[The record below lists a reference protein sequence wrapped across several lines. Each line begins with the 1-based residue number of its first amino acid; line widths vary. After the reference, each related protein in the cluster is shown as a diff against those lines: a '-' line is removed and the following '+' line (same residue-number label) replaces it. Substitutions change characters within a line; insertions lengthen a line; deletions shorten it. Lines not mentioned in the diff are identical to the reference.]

1 MLQYRGDLLIPAMSL
16 PPSDLIGDSLSYD
29 PLAEAERITGSSYK
43 DDESTAFLGMMLAM
57 EHSRSKSEI
66 MRATNDTC
74 HNNTLE
80 ETVSI
85 IEGMGFQLMLSD
97 SFTSVC
103 GEKTSEEKWFI
114 YWKEG
119 ILVFFDTFRGSLN
132 SGHAYF
138 NLSQAPSPENRYS
151 LHGFSGSYARTKEGD
166 VVSVGSIDIREG
178 FRYKLN
184 SFGEKG
190 TFLSEWVEQ
199 PFLWLL
205 HHMDTKEPNYDYDSI
220 NRERISLLPVDVQKA
235 ILGWG
240 I

>member
-1 MLQYRGDLLIPAMSL
+1 MSL

-74 HNNTLE
+74 HNNTLGE
-80 ETVSI
+80 NIAV
-85 IEGMGFQLMLSD
+85 IEGMGFQLLQSAP
-97 SFTSVC
+97 FTSVC
-103 GEKTSEEKWFI
+103 GERTSEEKWFI

-119 ILVFFDTFRGSLN
+119 ILVFFDTFHGSLN

-138 NLSQAPSPENRYS
+138 NLSQFPTPDNRQS
-151 LHGFSGSYARTKEGD
+151 LQGFSGGYAHTPDGNI
-166 VVSVGSIDIREG
+166 VSFGSIDIREG
-178 FRYKLN
+178 FHYRLN
-184 SFGEKG
+184 SYKERG
-190 TFLSEWVEQ
+190 TFLTEWVEQ

-205 HHMDTKEPNYDYDSI
+205 HHMDTKEPNYDRDSI